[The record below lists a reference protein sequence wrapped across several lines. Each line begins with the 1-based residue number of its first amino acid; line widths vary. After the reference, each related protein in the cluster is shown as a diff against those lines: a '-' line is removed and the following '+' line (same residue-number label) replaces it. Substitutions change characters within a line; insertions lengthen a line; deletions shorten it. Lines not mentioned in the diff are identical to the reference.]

1 MLTMDKPMDH
11 SAFDLS
17 MNGTPPMNAS
27 SLNKSPDPHSVVERL
42 ELHAVCIAPLGS
54 KSGEERWEAAQALR
68 EAATIISELQAE
80 RDRIERN
87 RDMWKGQ
94 CERQAASLATM
105 RDLLTRVDSL
115 GRTNAW
121 RRMPT
126 GGSFNATALGQDIA
140 SAIRSSL
147 TNGGS
152 GAEDGAAG

>member
-1 MLTMDKPMDH
+1 MTID
-11 SAFDLS
+11 FRILS
-17 MNGTPPMNAS
+17 GAASESS
-27 SLNKSPDPHSVVERL
+27 SLNKSPDPHSIVERL

-54 KSGEERWEAAQALR
+54 KSGEERWEAARALR
-68 EAATIISELQAE
+68 EAATIISDLQAE

-94 CERQAASLATM
+94 CERQAASLTTM
-105 RDLLTRVDSL
+105 RDLLTRVDGL

-147 TNGGS
+147 TNVREEKT
-152 GAEDGAAG
+152 AESEHCPPTMEPY